1 MKFEGANWLRIL
13 AEGKMSVINVNQIV
27 NKMNNGICKIVVEA
41 ANVII
46 PRSKGKEK
54 KKIVPWWT
62 N

>member
-13 AEGKMSVINVNQIV
+13 AEGNISVINLNQMVNE
-27 NKMNNGICKIVVEA
+27 MNNGICKIVVEA

-46 PRSKGKEK
+46 PRSKGNEK